1 MPTLV
6 FQFPAGRYH
15 ATPWGHHVNEGAI
28 EWPPSP
34 WRVLRALLATGYTKL
49 GWTEVPAIAR
59 GLIEKLAQ
67 VLPRYSLPPA
77 VAAHSRHYVPLAIF
91 DKGREK
97 TTLVLD
103 SWAKVA
109 NAELA
114 VSWDVELTADETATL
129 AELTEKLSY
138 LGRAES
144 WTDAHLLEGSD
155 AERLDDLDVVP
166 HTPERAHR
174 PGWEQV
180 SLMAAE
186 PPLEYARWREVALA
200 GALTSLQQSSAKKP
214 TQSVL
219 QKTEG
224 AFPPDLLACLQVDSS
239 WLEKQGWS
247 QPPGCRRVLYWRPTG
262 GLSVAPPLLRPRRVT
277 ARVPVLLLALS
288 TPGGNAHALPRV
300 IRTLPQAEL
309 LHRGAIS
316 QLNRL
321 GSSEDA
327 WELLGV
333 DAEGKPLRG
342 HQHAH
347 VLPLDLDQD
356 GHLDHVMVWAPG
368 GLSGASQTALRC
380 LRKTYSKGIS
390 ELSVSVVAAGELADL
405 ERLDKPFGDALARI
419 LQAGSGGTREW
430 RSLTPFVLPRYL
442 KPRGRNTFEGQIAA
456 ELESRG
462 LPAARVELLGL
473 GELPQF
479 RHFVLERDPR
489 RKGAPSLPP
498 PVAIGYAVQLSF
510 DAPLRGPL
518 VLGYGGH
525 FGLGIF
531 VGEHG

>member
-15 ATPWGHHVNEGAI
+15 ATPWGQHVNEGAI

-34 WRVLRALLATGYTKL
+34 WRVLRALVATGYTKL
-49 GWTEVPAIAR
+49 GWTEVPTIAR
-59 GLIEKLAQ
+59 SLIEKLAT
-67 VLPRYSLPPA
+67 VLPRYSLPPG
-77 VAAHSRHYVPLAIF
+77 VAAHSRHYMPLAIF

-103 SWAKVA
+103 SWAKVG

-114 VSWDVELTADETATL
+114 VSWDVDLTAIETATL

-144 WTDAHLLEGSD
+144 WTDARLVEGN
-155 AERLDDLDVVP
+155 EEGPMNPLDVVP

-186 PPLEYARWREVALA
+186 PAFEYNRWREAALA
-200 GALTSLQQSSAKKP
+200 EAVTSLQQPGAKAPSKAA
-214 TQSVL
+214 
-219 QKTEG
+219 QKAEA
-224 AFPPDLLACLQVDSS
+224 AFPRDLLACLQVDSS

-247 QPPGCRRVLYWRPTG
+247 QPPGCRRVLYWRPADS
-262 GLSVAPPLLRPRRVT
+262 LSVAPPLRRPQHAV
-277 ARVPVLLLALS
+277 ASVPAVLLALS
-288 TPGGNAHALPRV
+288 TPSGNTHALPRI

-321 GSSEDA
+321 GSNDGA

-356 GHLDHVMVWAPG
+356 GHLDHVLIWAPA
-368 GLSGASQTALRC
+368 GLSAASQTALRC

-390 ELSVSVVAAGELADL
+390 ELGVSVVATGELAEL
-405 ERLDKPFGDALARI
+405 ERLDEPFGDRLASI
-419 LQAGSGGTREW
+419 LQAGGAGAREW
-430 RSLTPFVLPRYL
+430 QSLTPLVLPRYL
-442 KPRGRNTFEGQIAA
+442 KPRGRNAFEGQIRA

-462 LPAARVELLGL
+462 LPAARVEVLGL
-473 GELPQF
+473 GDSAQF

-498 PVAIGYAVQLSF
+498 PVAVGYAVRLSF

-525 FGLGIF
+525 FGLGVF
-531 VGEHG
+531 VGERG